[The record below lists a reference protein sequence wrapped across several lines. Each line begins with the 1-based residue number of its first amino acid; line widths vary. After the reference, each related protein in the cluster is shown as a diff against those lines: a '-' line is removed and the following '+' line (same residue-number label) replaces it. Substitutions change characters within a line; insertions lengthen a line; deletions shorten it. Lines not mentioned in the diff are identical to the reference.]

1 MFEDDLCEG
10 PKLCNDHP
18 SEHSP
23 DCPKTRFALAMDSPH
38 GAAIHRAIDIL
49 NQLEAGLV
57 FGSDDVTGEE
67 ARAIVFLKSELQ
79 QKSEKKEP

>member
-1 MFEDDLCEG
+1 
-10 PKLCNDHP
+10 
-18 SEHSP
+18 
-23 DCPKTRFALAMDSPH
+23 MDSPH

-49 NQLEAGLV
+49 NQIEAGLV

-79 QKSEKKEP
+79 KKSEKKEP